1 MRKPISLFL
10 LLLLTAGASA
20 QSRQENYQK
29 AQDLMRDNKDKKAID
44 HLTKCISKDNTHA
57 EYFYLRST
65 ACMNIGDGQGALR
78 DMDFAIKFGPDSAK
92 YYYQRG
98 RIYLLYRRPP
108 LTIKDANEGLKVSKL
123 PKTAPCCIRFVLKRI
138 RIISTLQ
145 SQRKIITPQFRLI
158 QTTMLR

>member
-1 MRKPISLFL
+1 MKKSLFL
-10 LLLLTAGASA
+10 FHMLIVAAGVSA
-20 QSRQENYQK
+20 QSREENYIK
-29 AQDLMRDNKDKKAID
+29 AIDLMRENKDKKAID
-44 HLTKCISKDNTHA
+44 HLTKCISKDNTHS
-57 EYFYLRST
+57 EYFYLRASV
-65 ACMNIGDGQGALR
+65 CMNIGDGQGALR
-78 DMDFAIKFGPDSAK
+78 DMDFAIKFGTDSAK

-145 SQRKIITPQFRLI
+145 TQRKIITPQFRLI